1 MGALATVLSHVDTM
15 LPQLSVNVTVGQ
27 LERLDNKIR
36 QHYRPWSL
44 DQAVCQS
51 LEYEVMV
58 GLQSC
63 AEFKT
68 TTSTTTTTTTIKPVI
83 NSRKKK
89 KLRVEQISGSD
100 QMHLMLSAAQV
111 FYVFIVSILLL

>member
-1 MGALATVLSHVDTM
+1 M
-15 LPQLSVNVTVGQ
+15 LLQLPANVTMGQ

-58 GLQSC
+58 ALQSC

-68 TTSTTTTTTTIKPVI
+68 TTSTTTTTTTTKPVI
-83 NSRKKK
+83 NSRKKE
-89 KLRVEQISGSD
+89 KLRVKQISGSD
-100 QMHLMLSAAQV
+100 KMHLMLSAAQV
-111 FYVFIVSILLL
+111 FYVFIVAIHLL